1 MYWELR
7 LRNRNNVRVV
17 KGGSQEGG
25 KHGIHS
31 TQICS
36 VPVNGLGWGRVCRE
50 ATADSLFTELG
61 MRLGI
66 RHGGEEGEWRSPT
79 CFTGLLAS
87 LAGLGGG
94 FLEKC
99 LQGLGTGILGGVVRK
114 AGEDAPDLLH
124 RSISACGRLH

>member
-1 MYWELR
+1 MSAWLR
-7 LRNRNNVRVV
+7 GVHRREESMAFIPPRFAL
-17 KGGSQEGG
+17 S
-25 KHGIHS
+25 
-31 TQICS
+31 
-36 VPVNGLGWGRVCRE
+36 PVNGLGWGRVCRE

-87 LAGLGGG
+87 LAGLAGG